1 MRWIIDSLSV
11 LVNISTSWGIV
22 KNIEWILSSRAIR
35 ADKTL
40 NGLAFNVSLNRSKE
54 PFQPFWLIGKKNLVY
69 ALLLMYLC
77 SETSPPPLYNFFL
90 SNWILSCNNL
100 FPISS
105 WSSRTDELIRPVSL
119 FGIHKQ
125 NSSMIVTILSY
136 GCNNYSDN
144 DPNYQK
150 LLVKLQL
157 VSKLLNNWHDKRGFP
172 WDLDSKLIKMFTFRY
187 IFYLLF

>member
-1 MRWIIDSLSV
+1 MDIIDSLSV

-22 KNIEWILSSRAIR
+22 TNIEWILSSRAIR

-40 NGLAFNVSLNRSKE
+40 NGLAFNVSLNCQGAFPTFVTYQKS
-54 PFQPFWLIGKKNLVY
+54 NLVY

-77 SETSPPPLYNFFL
+77 SETSPPPLCNFFL

-125 NSSMIVTILSY
+125 NSRMIVTILSY

-144 DPNYQK
+144 DPKYQNY
-150 LLVKLQL
+150 
-157 VSKLLNNWHDKRGFP
+157 SW
-172 WDLDSKLIKMFTFRY
+172 Y
-187 IFYLLF
+187 